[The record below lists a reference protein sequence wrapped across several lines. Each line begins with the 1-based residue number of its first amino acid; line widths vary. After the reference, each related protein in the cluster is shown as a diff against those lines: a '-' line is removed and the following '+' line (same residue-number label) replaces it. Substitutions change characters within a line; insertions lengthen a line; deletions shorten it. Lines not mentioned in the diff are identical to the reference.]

1 MGAAGDFCVFEAALF
16 LAAAGDFC
24 AFFGCFSFAGGVAGG
39 GGTGLGGSNKFSMFI
54 ALWDWSSADKLVD
67 LTRGVLVDKALGLFI
82 LIIVLEIAFNTGVDC
97 VVVDGAV
104 VDGVLVDGSVV
115 DAVIEV
121 DAVVMVVVGVVGELS
136 LVDCSEADTLSV
148 EPSVKELV
156 SLAD

>member
-1 MGAAGDFCVFEAALF
+1 M
-16 LAAAGDFC
+16 
-24 AFFGCFSFAGGVAGG
+24 
-39 GGTGLGGSNKFSMFI
+39 
-54 ALWDWSSADKLVD
+54 
-67 LTRGVLVDKALGLFI
+67 LVDKALGLSI
-82 LIIVLEIAFNTGVDC
+82 LIIVILDIAFNTGVDC

-104 VDGVLVDGSVV
+104 VDGVLVDGSV
-115 DAVIEV
+115 V